1 MSVLPGKDSLTTT
14 IHPVLEATMISVG
27 CADDVA
33 SDPLNSDKTILIAR
47 IAMVFA
53 GAIGTVLLLGSFNVP
68 DGWDKLAH
76 GAMFY
81 GLTLLALAALPSNR
95 KEDIALAVVAIAAA
109 SEVAQYFA
117 GRDMSL
123 ADWLVDTVGVFVAT
137 APVYVGRM
145 RHLAQR
151 ARRDAHRERR
161 KSGLTVVRTDVGTD
175 VRSLTP
181 TIEILQDHRARR

>member
-1 MSVLPGKDSLTTT
+1 M
-14 IHPVLEATMISVG
+14 
-27 CADDVA
+27 
-33 SDPLNSDKTILIAR
+33 NSDKTILIAR
-47 IAMVFA
+47 IATVFV

-81 GLTLLALAALPSNR
+81 GLTLLALASLPSNR
-95 KEDIALAVVAIAAA
+95 KEDVALAVIAIAAA

-117 GRDMSL
+117 GRNMSL
-123 ADWLVDTVGVFVAT
+123 VDWLADTAGVFVAT
-137 APVYVGRM
+137 LPVYVGRM
-145 RHLAQR
+145 RQLAQR

-161 KSGLTVVRTDVGTD
+161 KSGFAVVRAGGQP
-175 VRSLTP
+175 LTP